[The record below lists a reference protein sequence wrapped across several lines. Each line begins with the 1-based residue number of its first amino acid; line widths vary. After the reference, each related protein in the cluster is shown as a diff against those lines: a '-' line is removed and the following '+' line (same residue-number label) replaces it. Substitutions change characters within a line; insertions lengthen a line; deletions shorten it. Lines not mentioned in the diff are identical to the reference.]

1 MKLASCEEPFTFGV
15 SEEAQRNSRRRSAG
29 PPRVAKMSEVE
40 ETLKRINSHKGVK
53 GIVICDE
60 AGTPIRTT
68 LNQEETAMYATHLG
82 SFGTKAR
89 SAVRDLDP
97 QNDLTFLRIRT
108 KKHEMMVAPEKD
120 FLLIVVQD
128 PNSE

>member
-1 MKLASCEEPFTFGV
+1 MNGRDIAKVIAAGATA
-15 SEEAQRNSRRRSAG
+15 AQLGTAF
-29 PPRVAKMSEVE
+29 
-40 ETLKRINSHKGVK
+40 LC
-53 GIVICDE
+53 CDE

>member
-1 MKLASCEEPFTFGV
+1 MEIRELKAVPREGGESATPGV
-15 SEEAQRNSRRRSAG
+15 ARSLRG
-29 PPRVAKMSEVE
+29 LVRMSEVE